1 MTAGEVAKRDGLWL
15 PKFHWHHQHYAAGFY
30 TDADAIAAYGKS
42 EDKRK
47 FVTEPAQQKAAA
59 NKNRWGSAK
68 TWGKAATNV
77 LSLDEDSWTAMIKK
91 GGDGLLED
99 ADKTSD
105 VEWAMQLTLLA
116 AIVVGAKAGSKMG
129 ESRGGRANVE
139 RVSAEEI
146 RAEAREQGIDLP
158 DDTGFQ
164 MRLNELTRQFNEM
177 PEEQK
182 GRTLREINKGN
193 VNNAQA
199 EYNEA
204 KTPIERNR
212 AKTKL
217 DRVKKELAK
226 YEGEYMKKGDPE
238 LAIKG
243 YEEEGGGFF
252 DIIDE
257 EAAEKEPLLKKEKP
271 KKESATKGLLD
282 LPSKLNKKG
291 GSLLEKYLEK
301 QREQARK
308 EAGKD
313 PIKSDKLEEELEDGE
328 EGEFEGD
335 EIGDQLKEDPKPKPI
350 EKGKKGKSKINPE
363 GEDGTGASGKPKI
376 VPEASKATPEIDEM
390 AEKERIEKSLYSRTW
405 EEYAQERELNAQRG
419 KNAFAE
425 SWQSQNA
432 REMGREAFEKGRND
446 YMLKQRPE
454 LEDEDILDLD
464 FDEDLDQPFDR
475 DEQNQFRYENEEVDL
490 DFDENLDGEEEMNLE
505 EEIFEEPN
513 ETDPLL
519 GEEDRIEKDKL
530 KKEFPSAG
538 GVDITT
544 AAELLGNNSIASSS
558 GLWTEEDKDSIE
570 TTSTSTSPTSSG
582 SVNSTE
588 EISSLFKL
596 KNTLNTVNL
605 DELLRLTLR
614 LNQYVYEPSLIG
626 TPSLYEIDVP
636 INTGNTNVQG
646 DTEDTQV
653 LFHNRRGVL
662 YIVFRGTANTNN
674 AIFDLMDKYIYL
686 REIELFKNIT
696 NLTLDNDIQVHAG
709 FANALASI
717 YEVVR
722 EEMDKYASGMKVVF
736 SGHSYG
742 AALACLMYF
751 IYEHDIT
758 NKDKKLFS
766 VEHCVTWGSPRFL
779 INETMFKSRYDSICP
794 NVIRCW
800 NTADPVP
807 YFPNYLSSTVL
818 PTPDKSP
825 LLWIGMT
832 GMMMGI
838 YNRKKLMEKINDF
851 KNIINRL
858 SDVPEDI
865 LLNNRYI
872 FNDVELDEM
881 IDFASNMLEELRLD
895 AGAINIDNIDPSM
908 NPNIVDLTEEL
919 ENLVG
924 QRDYL
929 IGLKKIK
936 FSRQKIKS
944 VKTIL
949 LSTFTLLTGGAFYG
963 ISNMLD
969 NFDINSIYSLPK
981 SLIHVGVSLCLDD
994 TIGFTNIN
1002 NLIKIVAMDSKYIL
1016 KDIENQLNPNAVE
1029 QEEIYGLLQSKE
1041 FRSMLITG
1049 SLKCTQFTKDLE
1061 EQNPILL
1068 SRFVLN
1074 NIKDLS
1080 TYAEKCSILKPL
1092 LLDQYFK
1099 ELKLSENPTVQDYA
1113 LSVLSGIYINTIKT
1127 WNTGVPWSQHS
1138 LNQYKINV
1146 DRLVDLEVA
1155 TQTAISVTM
1164 NETNKVDSEGRA
1176 IPTVNPLKI
1185 TSKKGEIYQH
1195 SAPFNTTPLEN
1206 KQTLEN
1212 RRNEYISLPPI
1223 VGIYI
1228 GDYDNFSFIE
1238 Y

>member
-1 MTAGEVAKRDGLWL
+1 MTVGEVAKSDGQWL
-15 PKFHWHHQHYAAGFY
+15 PKFHWHHQHYPAGFY
-30 TDADAIAAYGKS
+30 TDPDVLEAYGKS

-47 FVTEPAQQKAAA
+47 FVTEPAEQRAAA
-59 NKNRWGSAK
+59 NKKRWSSSK
-68 TWGKAATNV
+68 TWGKALTNV
-77 LSLDEDSWTAMIKK
+77 ASLDEESWTAMIEK

-99 ADKTSD
+99 ADKTTD

-116 AIVVGAKAGSKMG
+116 AIVVGAKAGTKAG
-129 ESRGGRANVE
+129 ESRGVRANTE

-164 MRLNELTRQFNEM
+164 MRLNELAREFNTM

-182 GRTLREINKGN
+182 NTTLRDINKGN

-204 KTPIERNR
+204 KTPIDRLR
-212 AKTKL
+212 AKKKL

-226 YEGEYMKKGDPE
+226 FEGEYMKKGDIA
-238 LAIKG
+238 LKGKSG
-243 YEEEGGGFF
+243 YEGEGGGFLDLF
-252 DIIDE
+252 DE
-257 EAAEKEPLLKKEKP
+257 EAAEKEPLLEKEKP
-271 KKESATKGLLD
+271 KEESGSKGLLD
-282 LPSKLNKKG
+282 LPSKLNKKAS
-291 GSLLEKYLEK
+291 SLLDTLRKQGEEKK
-301 QREQARK
+301 RQ

-328 EGEFEGD
+328 EGQFEG
-335 EIGDQLKEDPKPKPI
+335 EEVGEELKEDPKPKPI
-350 EKGKKGKSKINPE
+350 EKGKKEKSKTRE
-363 GEDGTGASGKPKI
+363 
-376 VPEASKATPEIDEM
+376 EAAKEPIKSDKLEQELDKK

-419 KNAFAE
+419 RNAFAE

-432 REMGREAFEKGRND
+432 REMGREAFEKSRNE
-446 YMLKQRPE
+446 YMQKQKPE
-454 LEDEDILDLD
+454 LEDEDMLDLD

-475 DEQNQFRYENEEVDL
+475 DEQNAFRFENEEVDV
-490 DFDENLDGEEEMNLE
+490 DFDENLDEPAVEEMNLE
-505 EEIFEEPN
+505 EEIFEEEPQ
-513 ETDPLL
+513 ETDPLIPREGDVIELDEESNSQTRADMRPSTKTAATLL
-519 GEEDRIEKDKL
+519 GAASGITSVIAD
-530 KKEFPSAG
+530 
-538 GVDITT
+538 GVDTI
-544 AAELLGNNSIASSS
+544 NSS
-558 GLWTEEDKDSIE
+558 E
-570 TTSTSTSPTSSG
+570 TTSTSTTTSG

-588 EISSLFKL
+588 EISTLFKL

-605 DELLRLTLR
+605 DELLRLTLK

-636 INTGNTNVQG
+636 INTGNTEVKG
-646 DTEDTQV
+646 DTEDTQI
-653 LFHNRRGVL
+653 LFHNRGGVL
-662 YIVFRGTANTNN
+662 YIVFRGTANTSN

-686 REIELFKNIT
+686 REIELFQNIT

-717 YEVVR
+717 YEIIR

-742 AALACLMYF
+742 ACLACLMYF

-758 NKDKKLFS
+758 NKDKKLFG
-766 VEHCVTWGSPRFL
+766 VEHCITWGSPRFL
-779 INETMFKSRYDSICP
+779 INETMFKSRYDRTCP

-832 GMMMGI
+832 GMMMGM
-838 YNRKKLMEKINDF
+838 YNRKKLMEKMNDF

-858 SDVPEDI
+858 TDVPEDI
-865 LLNNRYI
+865 PIGFANRM
-872 FNDVELDEM
+872 NDVELDRI
-881 IDFASNMLEELRLD
+881 IDVASNLLEELRLD
-895 AGAINIDNIDPSM
+895 AEVNDIDDYESWMTNVEFDEM
-908 NPNIVDLTEEL
+908 TETM

-924 QRDYL
+924 QRDAV
-929 IGLKKIK
+929 IGLKRIK
-936 FSRQKIKS
+936 YSRQKIKS
-944 VKTIL
+944 VKNIL
-949 LSTFTLLTGGAFYG
+949 LSTFTLFTGSAFYG

-969 NFDINSIYSLPK
+969 NFDINAIYTSPK
-981 SLIHVGVSLCLDD
+981 SLIHVGTSLCLDD

-1002 NLIKIVAMDSKYIL
+1002 NLIKIVATDSTYIL
-1016 KDIENQLNPNAVE
+1016 KDIENQLNPNSEE
-1029 QEEIYGLLQSKE
+1029 QEEIYELLQSKE
-1041 FRSMLITG
+1041 FRSMIITG
-1049 SLKCTQFTKDLE
+1049 SLKCSQFTKDLE
-1061 EQNPILL
+1061 EQNPVLL

-1080 TYAEKCSILKPL
+1080 TYADKCSIVKPL
-1092 LLDQYFK
+1092 LLDDYFK
-1099 ELKLSENPTVQDYA
+1099 ALKISENPTVQDYA
-1113 LSVLSGIYINTIKT
+1113 LSVLSGIYINTIKI
-1127 WNTGVPWSQHS
+1127 WNTGVPWSMHS
-1138 LNQYKINV
+1138 LNQYKINI
-1146 DRLVDLEVA
+1146 DRLVDMEVS

-1164 NETNKVDSEGRA
+1164 NETDKVDTEGRA
-1176 IPTVNPLKI
+1176 IPTINPI
-1185 TSKKGEIYQH
+1185 EMTSKKGERYEQP
-1195 SAPFNTTPLEN
+1195 APFNTTPLEN

-1223 VGIYI
+1223 VGIFI
-1228 GDYDNFSFIE
+1228 GDNIENFSFIE